1 MSLLNQYGN
10 RIIGDGPFNPHD
22 RLSHQPWIDPHGHR
36 PYQPWVSPYV
46 NQPPLHP
53 KSPLNDFAQG
63 FINEMRAKVKEQRK
77 ATSPIN
83 ADAVFTAAFYSKLC
97 EKCTDERLL
106 NFFWVD
112 TDYLVE
118 HFNTGKYDA
127 GRWFDNGV
135 YVHRTPAG
143 GVVFTTPVLQIL
155 YGDGIQMTIKQGK
168 SLAITDEVIVDGLIP
183 ILTTIADLLTP
194 EQASSSDSKKQAVPL
209 KRRRKTTPTLTEPAV
224 DAMRKEIDT
233 MVTDDDAMLLLDIPL
248 TKLYNHLKGTPK
260 YALNLMAPSGQYVI
274 ACIDPF
280 TSALLIGCGLT
291 TLHISNYNSNLI
303 THIDANSSNMSQ
315 TEELAA
321 ILSAIYI
328 WKEANDIEL

>member
-1 MSLLNQYGN
+1 MSIFNQRN
-10 RIIGDGPFNPHD
+10 VHVIGDGPFRPLDHAPHNP
-22 RLSHQPWIDPHGHR
+22 WTDPYGHR
-36 PYQPWVSPYV
+36 PHQPWVSPYI
-46 NQPPLHP
+46 NRPPLHP
-53 KSPLNDFAQG
+53 KSPLNDFPEG
-63 FINEMRAKVKEQRK
+63 FINKTRAKVKEQRK

-112 TDYLVE
+112 IDYLVE

-127 GRWFDNGV
+127 GHWFDNGV

-168 SLAITDEVIVDGLIP
+168 SLVITDEVIVDGLIP
-183 ILTTIADLLTP
+183 ILTTMSDLLTP
-194 EQASSSDSKKQAVPL
+194 EQVSSSDSKEQAVPL
-209 KRRRKTTPTLTEPAV
+209 KRRRKTTPTLTELAV
-224 DAMRKEIDT
+224 DTMRKEIDT
-233 MVTDDDAMLLLDIPL
+233 MVTDDNAMLLLDIPL
-248 TKLYNHLKGTPK
+248 TNLYNYLKGTPK
-260 YALNLMAPSGQYVI
+260 CVLNLMAPSGQYVI
-274 ACIDPF
+274 ACVDPF
-280 TSALLIGCGLT
+280 TSTLLIGCGLT
-291 TLHISNYNSNLI
+291 TLHIPNYNSNLI
-303 THIDANSSNMSQ
+303 SHIDANSSNMSQ
-315 TEELAA
+315 TQELAA